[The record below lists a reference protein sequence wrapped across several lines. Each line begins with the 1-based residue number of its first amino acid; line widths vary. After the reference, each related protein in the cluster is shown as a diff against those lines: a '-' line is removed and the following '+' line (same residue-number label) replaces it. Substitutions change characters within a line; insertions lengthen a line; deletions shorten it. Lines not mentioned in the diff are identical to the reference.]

1 MKQQFICERRPKA
14 DPRNIVLGKNYRIT
28 FLTDR
33 LVRFEYNESGAF
45 VDEAS
50 QVIWYRD
57 LEEVPFE
64 IKQKNNFLEIQTK
77 SIRIRY
83 DERAFDESILS
94 VKLKNRTMDVIWN
107 GIMAEKRIVIF
118 LELPVRS
125 MKQTAESDWKK
136 EFFPGMDLQY

>member
-57 LEEVPFE
+57 LEEVTFE

-118 LELPVRS
+118 SELPVRS
-125 MKQTAESDWKK
+125 MKQTAGSDWKK

>member
-1 MKQQFICERRPKA
+1 M
-14 DPRNIVLGKNYRIT
+14 
-28 FLTDR
+28 
-33 LVRFEYNESGAF
+33 
-45 VDEAS
+45 DEAS

-94 VKLKNRTMDVIWN
+94 VN
-107 GIMAEKRIVIF
+107 
-118 LELPVRS
+118 
-125 MKQTAESDWKK
+125 
-136 EFFPGMDLQY
+136 